1 MSTGTAVDDDRQA
14 ATAWSPLRLPVF
26 RMLWIAT
33 LASNVGTWMHDVGA
47 GWLMTSLSPS
57 ALMVA
62 LVQTATTLPIFLLAL
77 PAGALADIV
86 DRRRYL
92 LVVQVWMAAVAGL
105 LAVLTLGGLTTA
117 WTLVG
122 LTFAMG
128 VGTAMMMPAWAAVT
142 PELVPR
148 PQLQSAI
155 ALNSLGINVARA
167 IGPALAGLVVAQL
180 GTGAVFV
187 LNALSYLGVIWVLA
201 LWRREAPV
209 SSLPSERFFA
219 ALRSGVRFARHAP
232 QLQSAVVRG
241 VSFFLFASA
250 SWALL
255 PLVARGLPDGGP
267 QAFGVL
273 VASLGIGAVV
283 GALILPRLREKLSRD
298 VLVAGASVTYAFAT
312 LALSL
317 SDRLWPLASIL
328 AVAGMAWISVL
339 SSLQVAAQM
348 ALPNWVRSR
357 GLAVFMAAF
366 MGSMALGSLLWGRLA
381 DYGGI
386 QLSLQVAA
394 VGLLVAVAL
403 SWRWSISGFDDSDL
417 TPSMHWPEPS
427 IHDGVSL
434 DGGPV
439 LVTLEYVVRPD
450 ATEAF
455 LAAIRKLGQRRRR
468 DGAFGWGIYE
478 NTERRHHWIESFCVE
493 SWLEHLRQ
501 HERVTADDRALQ
513 ERIKGMLEGAASPSV
528 SHYVTPGPLRA
539 NRNPPAGDKPS

>member
-1 MSTGTAVDDDRQA
+1 MSNGAAVDDDRQA
-14 ATAWSPLRLPVF
+14 ASAWSPLRLPVF

-255 PLVARGLPDGGP
+255 PLVARGLPGGGP
-267 QAFGVL
+267 ERF
-273 VASLGIGAVV
+273 
-283 GALILPRLREKLSRD
+283 GALLLPAPHDDEHRD
-298 VLVAGASVTYAFAT
+298 HHERAG
-312 LALSL
+312 
-317 SDRLWPLASIL
+317 DQEQR
-328 AVAGMAWISVL
+328 
-339 SSLQVAAQM
+339 
-348 ALPNWVRSR
+348 
-357 GLAVFMAAF
+357 
-366 MGSMALGSLLWGRLA
+366 
-381 DYGGI
+381 
-386 QLSLQVAA
+386 
-394 VGLLVAVAL
+394 
-403 SWRWSISGFDDSDL
+403 
-417 TPSMHWPEPS
+417 PS
-427 IHDGVSL
+427 
-434 DGGPV
+434 
-439 LVTLEYVVRPD
+439 RPD
-450 ATEAF
+450 
-455 LAAIRKLGQRRRR
+455 
-468 DGAFGWGIYE
+468 
-478 NTERRHHWIESFCVE
+478 
-493 SWLEHLRQ
+493 RQ
-501 HERVTADDRALQ
+501 SA
-513 ERIKGMLEGAASPSV
+513 
-528 SHYVTPGPLRA
+528 
-539 NRNPPAGDKPS
+539 